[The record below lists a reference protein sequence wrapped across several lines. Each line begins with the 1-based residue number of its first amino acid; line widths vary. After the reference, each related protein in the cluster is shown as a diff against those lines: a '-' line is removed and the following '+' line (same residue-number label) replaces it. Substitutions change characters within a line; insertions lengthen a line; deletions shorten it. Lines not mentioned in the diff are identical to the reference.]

1 MQRDFPLKDAIS
13 DLIMEY
19 NTYGLLDQLQ
29 RRWYGRAPCLEN
41 SLANLRK
48 PKPLSVRALAGVFI
62 MLFIGMCIGV
72 CILIA
77 EHFLF
82 KYGLPRLRKKG
93 KDCFWKSPNLMFFSQ
108 VRSGVLLM
116 SHSTINLIIETISLC
131 KVALIIFSIQMN
143 RNCTDSS
150 TPSNWFHLI
159 TRLKRSCR
167 I

>member
-1 MQRDFPLKDAIS
+1 MKKQVIRSFSNRSFPFWYSSRKGDSIFDDAYAIGMQRDFPLKDAIS
-13 DLIMEY
+13 DLIMDY

-108 VRSGVLLM
+108 V
-116 SHSTINLIIETISLC
+116 
-131 KVALIIFSIQMN
+131 
-143 RNCTDSS
+143 SS
-150 TPSNWFHLI
+150 DD
-159 TRLKRSCR
+159 
-167 I
+167 

>member
-19 NTYGLLDQLQ
+19 NAYGFLDQLQ

-41 SLANLRK
+41 SLSNLRK

-62 MLFIGMCIGV
+62 MLFIGMCIGAF
-72 CILIA
+72 ILIG

-82 KYGLPRLRKKG
+82 RYGLPRLRKKE

-108 VRSGVLLM
+108 VCV
-116 SHSTINLIIETISLC
+116 
-131 KVALIIFSIQMN
+131 
-143 RNCTDSS
+143 
-150 TPSNWFHLI
+150 
-159 TRLKRSCR
+159 
-167 I
+167 